1 MKRLSQLALLSTGLV
16 FALFACGGRGGGGG
30 DDSSGDDVMMPDGP
44 PGGVVKVKDVQND
57 AMPDGTAVELRGV
70 IVTAIDGYG
79 SRTGDIWVQ
88 DAEGGE
94 FSGIKVFGVSPDQLL
109 SLTVGDIVDIA
120 NAEKD
125 EFKYMSGSSMDEG
138 SVTELKGAG
147 GGMMTVTKKGAG
159 TAPTPAMVDAKALA
173 AMDKATREAE
183 WEKWEGVLIKVVNA
197 RQLAPSRMF
206 GAGEDQNEFRISGIA
221 RVQTALTA
229 FPAGTNIGVCY
240 DSITGLGDHFFN
252 DLVLPRSAA
261 DVVTSGTGCSPMAT
275 SVSQMQTATG
285 QELIM
290 LSNVVVTAIGTG
302 GKGYWVADAVQ
313 AATNNGV
320 YVYTGADPAPTTTIG
335 AVVNVN
341 GFPQEFD
348 APTAPTGDKL
358 TELSTDTGARG
369 TIVNATGPAPIPL
382 TATVAQVGS
391 IANSEAYEGVLVK
404 LSGVKVS
411 NIAGTKVTLSNA
423 GGDTIRLDNDT
434 NYMWTMPAANTCYT
448 TLVGVMSVDLTD
460 DVRTINPTSAADMV
474 VDADGSDCD

>member
-1 MKRLSQLALLSTGLV
+1 
-16 FALFACGGRGGGGG
+16 
-30 DDSSGDDVMMPDGP
+30 
-44 PGGVVKVKDVQND
+44 
-57 AMPDGTAVELRGV
+57 
-70 IVTAIDGYG
+70 
-79 SRTGDIWVQ
+79 
-88 DAEGGE
+88 
-94 FSGIKVFGVSPDQLL
+94 
-109 SLTVGDIVDIA
+109 
-120 NAEKD
+120 
-125 EFKYMSGSSMDEG
+125 
-138 SVTELKGAG
+138 
-147 GGMMTVTKKGAG
+147 
-159 TAPTPAMVDAKALA
+159 
-173 AMDKATREAE
+173 
-183 WEKWEGVLIKVVNA
+183 
-197 RQLAPSRMF
+197 
-206 GAGEDQNEFRISGIA
+206 
-221 RVQTALTA
+221 
-229 FPAGTNIGVCY
+229 
-240 DSITGLGDHFFN
+240 
-252 DLVLPRSAA
+252 
-261 DVVTSGTGCSPMAT
+261 MAT